1 MDIET
6 LRGQMKEVLT
16 ERSNEKAN
24 TSSMIA

>member
-1 MDIET
+1 MEIET

-16 ERSNEKAN
+16 ERSNEKAS